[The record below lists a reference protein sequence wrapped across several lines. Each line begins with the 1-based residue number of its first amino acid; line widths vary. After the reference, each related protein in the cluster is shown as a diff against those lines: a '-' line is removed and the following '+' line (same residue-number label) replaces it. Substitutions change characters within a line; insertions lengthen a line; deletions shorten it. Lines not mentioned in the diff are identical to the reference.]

1 MRLATR
7 KTVEG
12 GVENFF
18 EGGYAKGWFFKV
30 SDAFMESLDMAFT
43 LKGATQ
49 GSCFSF
55 AVGDVF
61 YDDVLAYSLQW
72 QDAKLKIKYCAR
84 VLKANASSII
94 QQENAEGKKVK
105 EVVDGLLVFALDT
118 YTNGIVSTKEFET
131 NQFDFANF
139 LRTGIL
145 ESAGL
150 NLGA

>member
-7 KTVEG
+7 KTLEG

-18 EGGYAKGWFFKV
+18 EGGFAKGWFFKV

-49 GSCFSF
+49 GTCFSF
-55 AVGDVF
+55 ALGDIF
-61 YDDVLAYSLQW
+61 YDNASAYSLNW
-72 QDAKLKIKYCAR
+72 AEAKLKIKYCVR
-84 VLKANASSII
+84 ILQANSSSII
-94 QQENAEGKKVK
+94 QSENSAGKKIK
-105 EVVDGLLVFALDT
+105 EILDGVVVFALDT
-118 YTNGIVSTKEFET
+118 YSNGVATTKEFET

-145 ESAGL
+145 ESESL
-150 NLGA
+150 NLN